1 MFGNLS
7 KTIIKVPN
15 HFNIHMETEPKPFSK
30 ISYEKLLNSHNNL
43 KKLNYKPRYSKY
55 FKVGDFTKNNL
66 KLDLNYNNNFR
77 KEISPHIKPRLS
89 LSFEE
94 FILGSIKPPTRNTTG
109 TMEKIFFSS
118 KFSEKNSKYDS
129 KNSTNN
135 NIIVIEK
142 KIDGEKFN
150 NNLNNNIDNLI
161 NKIHENT
168 LNLNLFT
175 KKRELTNLSRQKRM
189 DILKKFINGD
199 TVVDPPKIF
208 KFPKMNIKIK
218 SNERI
223 YRDILDKKMTS
234 LSMLSPKIKEQL
246 KSKYRYFTPQKEYYK
261 YNNSYFNNRKNPF
274 METVKY
280 LEEIK
285 NDQNNKINKH
295 KIINKY
301 NNLYNDIK
309 K

>member
-94 FILGSIKPPTRNTTG
+94 FILGSKKPPTRNTTG

-118 KFSEKNSKYDS
+118 KFSEKNSKYD
-129 KNSTNN
+129 
-135 NIIVIEK
+135 
-142 KIDGEKFN
+142 
-150 NNLNNNIDNLI
+150 
-161 NKIHENT
+161 
-168 LNLNLFT
+168 
-175 KKRELTNLSRQKRM
+175 R
-189 DILKKFINGD
+189 
-199 TVVDPPKIF
+199 
-208 KFPKMNIKIK
+208 
-218 SNERI
+218 
-223 YRDILDKKMTS
+223 
-234 LSMLSPKIKEQL
+234 
-246 KSKYRYFTPQKEYYK
+246 
-261 YNNSYFNNRKNPF
+261 
-274 METVKY
+274 
-280 LEEIK
+280 
-285 NDQNNKINKH
+285 
-295 KIINKY
+295 
-301 NNLYNDIK
+301 
-309 K
+309 